1 MGNFIPDYNNMI
13 LAASNKKPKRIPF
26 YEHQIANDII
36 SKVMKTVLKPLETYA
51 DNELDEYFSVYCAF
65 FKKLGYDTVSF
76 ERILSG
82 IMPGNGALYGHESGC
97 IKSIEDFIN
106 YPWDN
111 LKNIYFDKNSR
122 YFDALER
129 NMPEGMKA
137 IGGVGNGIFECVQD
151 IVGYMNLCYIKIDD
165 IELYESLFSKVG
177 DVLYEIWANFLERY
191 SDLFCVMRM
200 GDDLGFKTNTL
211 LPPDDIINFIIP
223 KYKKIISMIHS
234 YNKPFLLHSCGNIFS
249 IMDHL
254 IEAGIDAKHSNE
266 DEIAPMG
273 VWYEK
278 YGSQIA
284 NFGGIDADIL
294 CRYPKEDIV
303 SYVTNI
309 YNLAKTQN
317 GIALGSG
324 NSIPDYMPVEN
335 YLTMIET
342 LSELRK

>member
-1 MGNFIPDYNNMI
+1 MEIFKPDYNNVI
-13 LAASNKKPKRIPF
+13 KAALNKKPDRIPF
-26 YEHQIANDII
+26 YEHQIANEII
-36 SKVMKTVLKPLETYA
+36 SEVMNTELNSPETYA
-51 DNELDEYFSVYCAF
+51 DSELDEYFSVYCSF

-82 IMPGNGALYGHESGC
+82 IMPGNGALYGHETGC
-97 IKSIEDFIN
+97 IKNMDDYLN

-111 LKNIYFDKNSR
+111 LKNFYFEKNTR

-165 IELYESLFSKVG
+165 IELYKALFSRVG
-177 DVLYEIWANFLERY
+177 DVLYEIWAEFLKRY
-191 SDLFCVMRM
+191 SDLFCVLRM

-249 IMDHL
+249 IMDEL
-254 IEAGIDAKHSNE
+254 IDAGIDAKHSNE
-266 DEIAPMG
+266 DEIAPMNI
-273 VWYEK
+273 WYEK

-284 NFGGIDADIL
+284 NFGGVDADIL
-294 CRYPKEDIV
+294 CRYKKEDIV

-309 YNLAKTQN
+309 YNLAKAQN

-342 LSELRK
+342 FSKLRK